1 MKLYSAAR
9 PLIAVLGLVAAATAA
24 GHHSYA
30 MFDGNRML
38 TVKGTVAQL
47 EWTNPHIFIWVY
59 VPNAAAENGFDLYAF
74 ENGSPN
80 VLTRLGWSKT
90 TFAPGEE
97 LTIEYWPL
105 VDGRT
110 GGHFFR
116 ATRADGTVIRGA
128 GGPRGVDG
136 SLPPPLPV
144 AGR

>member
-1 MKLYSAAR
+1 MTLCSAAR
-9 PLIAVLGLVAAATAA
+9 ALVATLGLAAAATAA

-30 MFDGNRML
+30 MFDGTRQL
-38 TVKGTVAQL
+38 TVKGTVAKL

-59 VPNAAAENGFDLYAF
+59 VPNAAAENSFDLYAF

-90 TFAPGEE
+90 TFAAGEE
-97 LTIEYWPL
+97 VTIEYWPL
-105 VDGRT
+105 VDGRS

-116 ATRADGTVIRGA
+116 ATRADGSVIRGA

-136 SLPPPLPV
+136 SLPPPAAASTP
-144 AGR
+144 